1 MFASHPQG
9 DLDSA
14 GAGGYSIDGAE
25 KRVRLYLL
33 LVYVMSFSALAV
45 SVGVLITDYA
55 DKPDKDPWPGIA
67 GVLQT
72 TCVLGSGMVYFQTQG
87 AEDDAYGSW

>member
-1 MFASHPQG
+1 
-9 DLDSA
+9 
-14 GAGGYSIDGAE
+14 
-25 KRVRLYLL
+25 
-33 LVYVMSFSALAV
+33 MSFSALAV